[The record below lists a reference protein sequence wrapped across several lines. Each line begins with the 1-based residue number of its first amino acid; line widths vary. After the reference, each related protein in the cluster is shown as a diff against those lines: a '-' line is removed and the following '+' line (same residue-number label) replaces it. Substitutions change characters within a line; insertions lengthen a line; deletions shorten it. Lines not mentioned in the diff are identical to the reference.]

1 MGKGERTREAILDRA
16 LDLASVVG
24 LEGLSIGALAS
35 HSGLSKSGLFA
46 HFGSKEALQLATLK
60 AASNA
65 FVGSVM
71 GPARAWPQGV
81 ERLRAIFDNWLA
93 WTERNDGG
101 CLFVTAAV
109 ELDDRDGAAREF
121 LVAQQRSWLDA
132 LARQAA
138 FAARNGEL
146 ETDLDADQFAFEMYG
161 IYLGYHNARRLQRDP
176 DAARRARAA
185 FDSLIERH
193 RSE

>member
-1 MGKGERTREAILDRA
+1 MSKGERTREAILGHA

-60 AASNA
+60 AASNT
-65 FVGSVM
+65 FVAEVM
-71 GPARAWPQGV
+71 APARAKPQGV
-81 ERLRAIFDNWLA
+81 ERLRAIFENWLA
-93 WTERNDGG
+93 WTERHDGG

-109 ELDDRDGAAREF
+109 ELDDRSGPARDY
-121 LVAQQRSWLDA
+121 LVGMQRSWLSA
-132 LARQAA
+132 LARQATH
-138 FAARNGEL
+138 AARQGEL
-146 ETDLDADQFAFEMYG
+146 RADLDGEQFAFEMYG

-176 DAARRARAA
+176 DAQRRARIA
-185 FDSLIERH
+185 FDALLQNYR
-193 RSE
+193 

>member
-1 MGKGERTREAILDRA
+1 MSKGARTREAILDHA

-60 AASNA
+60 AASTA
-65 FVGSVM
+65 FVGEVM
-71 GPARAWPQGV
+71 APARAKPQGI
-81 ERLRAIFDNWLA
+81 ERLRAIFENWLT

-109 ELDDRDGAAREF
+109 ELDDRDGPARDY
-121 LVAQQRSWLDA
+121 LVGMQRSWLEA
-132 LARQAA
+132 LVRQASY
-138 FAARNGEL
+138 AARSGQL
-146 ETDLDADQFAFEMYG
+146 RADLDGEQFAFEMYG

-176 DAARRARAA
+176 DAERRARAA
-185 FDSLIERH
+185 FEALVANAR
-193 RSE
+193 

>member
-1 MGKGERTREAILDRA
+1 MSKGERTREAILDHA

-60 AASNA
+60 AASAA
-65 FVGSVM
+65 FVGAVM

-81 ERLRAIFDNWLA
+81 ERLRAIFENWLA
-93 WTERNDGG
+93 WTERNQGG

-109 ELDDRDGAAREF
+109 ELDDREGAAREF

-132 LARQAA
+132 LARQATY
-138 FAARNGEL
+138 AARTGEL
-146 ETDLDADQFAFEMYG
+146 RADLDGEQFAFEMYG
-161 IYLGYHNARRLQRDP
+161 LYLGYHNARRLQRDP

-185 FDSLIERH
+185 FETLVANAR
-193 RSE
+193 